1 MKIALVHYHLQPGGV
16 TRVIENTIEAW
27 ENFETGPDQYVV
39 LSGRPYSGNKL
50 QNVRVVEGLDYAEV
64 SEAPLPI
71 VLKQKMEEAARSVL
85 GQLPDVWH
93 IHNHSLGKNA
103 GLSGAVAELSKSGA
117 RLLLQPHDFAEDGRP
132 QNYCN
137 LADARNLLYPT
148 GGQIHYAALNQRDQV
163 FLKATIG
170 DGGSPVHLLANA
182 IAQQKNKGSSPEQKE
197 SAELP
202 RNLILYPVRAVR
214 RKNLGELALL
224 SATHPEFHFA
234 NSLGPTNPSFSTI
247 YQDWIDYAQKH
258 SLNLTYGLGQH
269 IDTSFSAMVNHAR
282 SIINVSV
289 AEGFGLGFLEP
300 WTFGKCLCGR
310 NIPEI
315 TSDFSELGVNLN
327 NLYDELWIDHSLV
340 DQEALLNSISIAL
353 KSAYHDYQRE
363 LPRGAVNQ
371 ANKAISNEY
380 GVKFGSLNEDLQK
393 KVIAKVQLSSY
404 EAKSIRK
411 QAKLEIIES
420 QTIEQNQTA
429 VKEKFSLSAYGSKVQ
444 EIYRAI
450 LESPPQKVQFA
461 DGEKML
467 DQFLSPE
474 RLNLLR
480 T

>member
-39 LSGRPYSGNKL
+39 LSGRPYQGNKL
-50 QNVRVVEGLDYAEV
+50 HNVRVVEGLDYAEATE
-64 SEAPLPI
+64 SPLPI
-71 VLKQKMEEAARSVL
+71 VLKQKMEEAARSAL

-93 IHNHSLGKNA
+93 IHNHSLGKNS

-132 QNYCN
+132 QNFCN
-137 LADARNLLYPT
+137 LADARTQLYPT

-163 FLKATIG
+163 FLEATIG

-182 IAQQKNKGSSPEQKE
+182 IAIQKNKGSSPEQKE
-197 SAELP
+197 AAELP
-202 RNLILYPVRAVR
+202 QNLILYPVRAVR

-444 EIYRAI
+444 DIYRAI
-450 LESPPQKVQFA
+450 LESTPQEVQFA